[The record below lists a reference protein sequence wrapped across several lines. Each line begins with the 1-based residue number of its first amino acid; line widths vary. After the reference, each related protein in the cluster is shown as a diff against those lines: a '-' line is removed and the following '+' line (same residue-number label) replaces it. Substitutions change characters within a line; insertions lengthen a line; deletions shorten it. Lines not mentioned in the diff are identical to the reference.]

1 MNRLFLQNV
10 YFKHLYVTISLFA
23 LCFVTTSRV
32 VATGFDSLFCTSA
45 YEEVFNQCMR
55 LCGEIDHWSTLIQTE
70 GDSTVVA
77 ELALGKLLCL
87 KQEVISLSENSS
99 VILVTDLEY
108 LVDVINRIE
117 QEIFVL
123 FEQGADTQKM
133 IITQLCDEIK
143 SLIHQRIAKIV
154 A

>member
-55 LCGEIDHWSTLIQTE
+55 LCGEIDHWDTLIQTE
-70 GDSTVVA
+70 QDRTAIA
-77 ELALGKLLCL
+77 ELAMGKLLCI
-87 KQEVISLSENSS
+87 KQGAIALSKSS
-99 VILVTDLEY
+99 SAILVSDLEY
-108 LVDVINRIE
+108 LVDVMNRIE
-117 QEIFVL
+117 QEIFML
-123 FEQGADTQKM
+123 FEQGVDTHKM
-133 IITQLCDEIK
+133 MITQLFDEIK
-143 SLIHQRIAKIV
+143 ALIHQRIAKSV
-154 A
+154 V